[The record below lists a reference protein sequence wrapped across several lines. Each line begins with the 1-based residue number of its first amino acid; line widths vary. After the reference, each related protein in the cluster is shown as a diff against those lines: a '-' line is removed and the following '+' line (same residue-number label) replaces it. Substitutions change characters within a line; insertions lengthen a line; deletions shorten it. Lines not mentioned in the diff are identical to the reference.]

1 MSMTGVRFLR
11 TQIGALIGVAVGSAS
26 FPLPAMAQAQVPP
39 QMRSEA
45 MEIMRL
51 CRSDYERLCSGVQP
65 GGGRILVCLQS
76 HARALSP
83 QCGQVMSRAQALKD
97 RAAAAGVLPK

>member
-39 QMRSEA
+39 AIGLAGKSRSH
-45 MEIMRL
+45 L
-51 CRSDYERLCSGVQP
+51 GDDVQIGDADVLE
-65 GGGRILVCLQS
+65 GGYS
-76 HARALSP
+76 ASSP
-83 QCGQVMSRAQALKD
+83 
-97 RAAAAGVLPK
+97 